1 MAKKFHPGLAT
12 TQIILRHKDETRGDT
27 GYYVYPDG
35 YAPLY
40 GGAPVW
46 CQWVNAH
53 GREVYEARQA
63 QVTEPATLTLPY
75 SPDITVDILI
85 ERVGASGAKYEIIGL
100 DDVDNRHA
108 VLELKVIR
116 REGAR

>member
-1 MAKKFHPGLAT
+1 MAKRYHPGLAT
-12 TQIILRHKDETRGDT
+12 TAIRLWKKDETRDAA

-40 GGAPVW
+40 GGAPVY

-75 SPDITVDILI
+75 SADITIDTLV
-85 ERVGASGAKYEIIGL
+85 ERVGASGSKYEIIGL

-108 VLELKVIR
+108 VRELKVIR